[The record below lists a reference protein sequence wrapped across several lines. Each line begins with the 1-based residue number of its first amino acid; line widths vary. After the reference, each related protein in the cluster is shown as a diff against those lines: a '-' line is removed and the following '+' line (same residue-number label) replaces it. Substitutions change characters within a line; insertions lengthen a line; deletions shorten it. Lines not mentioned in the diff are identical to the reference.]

1 MKGKIGKI
9 VLACI
14 ILIVLVLSFIYM
26 KDSVTIEPI
35 SKILDVAKDIEID
48 GKYLKVT
55 YSSGNMIDEKISY
68 NNTLEKNIKVVNYNN
83 SIISY
88 ALELYDS
95 SVSNEEL
102 YYKIEAS
109 NEKGGKYYT
118 VVDNQKVKGDQA
130 LAYNLAI
137 DPNSSIYLKVTF
149 NSQNQGNPIELK
161 GILNIK
167 SNLTE
172 KDIFIREVSN
182 VDSELQLKIAELN
195 GIGASGI
202 YILSLDD

>member
-167 SNLTE
+167 SNL
-172 KDIFIREVSN
+172 
-182 VDSELQLKIAELN
+182 Q
-195 GIGASGI
+195 
-202 YILSLDD
+202 